1 MNIAKKKRQKKNQTI
16 KPTKNPTRMKDMAE
30 VVSAVDNSKIQSFL
44 KGIS

>member
-1 MNIAKKKRQKKNQTI
+1 VNIAKKKGRKKQTI
-16 KPTKNPTRMKDMAE
+16 KPTKHPTRMKDMAE